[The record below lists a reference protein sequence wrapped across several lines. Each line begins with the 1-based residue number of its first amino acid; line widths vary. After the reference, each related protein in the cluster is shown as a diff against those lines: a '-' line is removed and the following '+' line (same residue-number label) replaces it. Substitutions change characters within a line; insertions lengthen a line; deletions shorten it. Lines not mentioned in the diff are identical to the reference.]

1 MSELEKILNDDLLKC
16 KIVESVEN
24 PVRRVDLIKWTHDN
38 TYSIAE
44 VRKDTGKLEV
54 KDLKA
59 ASGLEAY
66 KHFYRNYGDIAICV
80 AKTPHIIVGNHYEP
94 FKKIELW
101 QRKFMRS
108 IAQTTGIHTKV
119 ANYLL

>member
-1 MSELEKILNDDLLKC
+1 MSDLEKILNDDLLKC

-38 TYSIAE
+38 SFSIAE

-54 KDLKA
+54 TDLKA

-66 KHFYRNYGDIAICV
+66 KEIMATLPYV
-80 AKTPHIIVGNHYEP
+80 AKTPHIIVGNNYEP
-94 FKKIELW
+94 LN
-101 QRKFMRS
+101 R
-108 IAQTTGIHTKV
+108 
-119 ANYLL
+119 

>member
-1 MSELEKILNDDLLKC
+1 MSDLEKILNDDLLKC

-54 KDLKA
+54 TDLKA

-66 KHFYRNYGDIAICV
+66 KQFLQKLWRHCHMWLKLPTSSWGTIM
-80 AKTPHIIVGNHYEP
+80 NH
-94 FKKIELW
+94 
-101 QRKFMRS
+101 
-108 IAQTTGIHTKV
+108 
-119 ANYLL
+119 

>member
-1 MSELEKILNDDLLKC
+1 MSDLEKILNDDLLKC

-54 KDLKA
+54 TDLKA
-59 ASGLEAY
+59 ASGLDAY
-66 KHFYRNYGDIAICV
+66 KHFYKIMAILPYV
-80 AKTPHIIVGNHYEP
+80 AKTPHDNVGNHYEP
-94 FKKIELW
+94 LKQKNYGKEYL
-101 QRKFMRS
+101 
-108 IAQTTGIHTKV
+108 GIC
-119 ANYLL
+119 YEQQG